1 MITIEMLNQNPA
13 LSALTDAQKAAIA
26 EISKNDEATVIGTKI
41 GALHG
46 QYDADILN
54 VSGIAKAEGEKSYD
68 YLKRV
73 LGDYK
78 TKSDEVSTLQAK
90 IETQKQK
97 IIDLTKQMS
106 VTGSDE
112 VLAKQLSEAKQQL
125 KDARHQVTQLQT
137 QLTSKR
143 DELNQ
148 AKAEYEKKEKD
159 LQVGFAFTNATAGLK
174 FKADV
179 SEPVKKILLAAAKD
193 EILAKGTPD
202 FIDDGQGGK
211 KLVFRD
217 TAGNTINNP
226 KNNLNPYTLS
236 ELVMETSL
244 KDVIDT
250 GKQQPGGGT
259 GPNKPSGG
267 SPSAGTFD
275 LAGVKTQLEADRQIE
290 NYLLSIGLT
299 RDNVEFG
306 NKVLEIRNEN
316 NVSELPIR

>member
-1 MITIEMLNQNPA
+1 MLTIEMLKQSAA
-13 LSALTDAQKAAIA
+13 LAGLTDAQMTAIT
-26 EISKNDEATVIGTKI
+26 ELSKNDEATVIGTKI

-46 QYDADILN
+46 QYDADILSITG
-54 VSGIAKAEGEKSYD
+54 VAKTDGEKSYD

-73 LGDYK
+73 LTDNK
-78 TKSDEVSTLQAK
+78 TKLDSSKALAAQLKTSQDKVVELEKKIADGAVDEQV
-90 IETQKQK
+90 
-97 IIDLTKQMS
+97 
-106 VTGSDE
+106 
-112 VLAKQLSEAKQQL
+112 KQQL

-137 QLTSKR
+137 QLTTKTE
-143 DELNQ
+143 ELDK
-148 AKAEYEKKEKD
+148 AKKDYEQKEKD

-211 KLVFRD
+211 KLVLRD
-217 TAGNTINNP
+217 TAGNTLNNP
-226 KNNLNPYTLS
+226 KNNLNPYTLE

-250 GKQQPGGGT
+250 GKKQPGGGT
-259 GPNKPSGG
+259 KPITNPNHQIVTLDLSG
-267 SPSAGTFD
+267 A
-275 LAGVKTQLEADRQIE
+275 KTQQEADIQIE
-290 NYLLSIGLT
+290 NYLLSTGLT
-299 RDNVEFG
+299 RDNAEFG
-306 NKVLEIRNEN
+306 NKALEIRTEN

>member
-1 MITIEMLNQNPA
+1 MLNQSES
-13 LSALTDAQKAAIA
+13 LKGLTDAQKLAITTL
-26 EISKNDEATVIGTKI
+26 SSNDEATVIGTKI

-46 QYDADILN
+46 QYDADILSI
-54 VSGIAKAEGEKSYD
+54 SGISKADGEKTYD

-78 TKSDEVSTLQAK
+78 TKLDGTKTLSAQLEAQKKKVTELEAK
-90 IETQKQK
+90 
-97 IIDLTKQMS
+97 LAAG
-106 VTGSDE
+106 GSDE
-112 VLAKQLSEAKQQL
+112 AVKQQL

-137 QLTSKR
+137 QLTAKTE
-143 DELNQ
+143 ELDN
-148 AKAEYEKKEKD
+148 AKKDYEKKEKD
-159 LQVGFAFTNATAGLK
+159 LQVGFAFTNATAGIK

-202 FIDDGQGGK
+202 FIDDGKGGK
-211 KLVFRD
+211 KLVLRD
-217 TAGNTINNP
+217 AAGNTLNNP
-226 KNNLNPYTLS
+226 KNNLNPYTIE

-259 GPNKPSGG
+259 QPNP
-267 SPSAGTFD
+267 SPSHRTVNLD
-275 LAGVKTQLEADRQIE
+275 LSTAKTQQEADVQIE
-290 NYLLSIGLT
+290 NYLLSTGLT

-306 NKVLEIRNEN
+306 NKALEIRDRKS
-316 NVSELPIR
+316 VV

>member
-1 MITIEMLNQNPA
+1 MITIEMLNQNAA
-13 LSALTDAQKAAIA
+13 LSTLTDAQKAAIT

-78 TKSDEVSTLQAK
+78 TKLDGTKTLSAQLEAQKKKVTELEAK
-90 IETQKQK
+90 
-97 IIDLTKQMS
+97 LAAG
-106 VTGSDE
+106 GSDE
-112 VLAKQLSEAKQQL
+112 ALKQQL

-137 QLTSKR
+137 QLT
-143 DELNQ
+143 
-148 AKAEYEKKEKD
+148 AKAGELDRAKKDYEQKEKD
-159 LQVGFAFTNATAGLK
+159 LQVGFAFTNATAGIK

-202 FIDDGQGGK
+202 FIDDGNGGK
-211 KLVFRD
+211 KLVLRD
-217 TAGNTINNP
+217 AAGNTLNNP
-226 KNNLNPYTLS
+226 KNNLNPYTIE

-250 GKQQPGGGT
+250 GRQQPGGGT
-259 GPNKPSGG
+259 VPPVKPNGG
-267 SPSAGTFD
+267 GCTTLD
-275 LAGVKTQLEADRQIE
+275 LSGVKTQLEADTQIE
-290 NYLLSIGLT
+290 KYLLSTGLT
-299 RDNVEFG
+299 RDNAEFG

>member
-1 MITIEMLNQNPA
+1 MITIEMLNQNAA
-13 LSALTDAQKAAIA
+13 LSTLTDAQKAAIT

-78 TKSDEVSTLQAK
+78 TKLDGTKTLSAQLEAQKNKVAELEAK
-90 IETQKQK
+90 
-97 IIDLTKQMS
+97 LAAG
-106 VTGSDE
+106 GSDE
-112 VLAKQLSEAKQQL
+112 VLKQQL

-137 QLTSKR
+137 QLTAKIG
-143 DELNQ
+143 ELDR
-148 AKAEYEKKEKD
+148 AKKNYEQKEKD
-159 LQVGFAFTNATAGLK
+159 LQVGFAFTNATAGIK

-202 FIDDGQGGK
+202 FIDDGNGGK
-211 KLVFRD
+211 KLVLRD
-217 TAGNTINNP
+217 AAGNTLNNP
-226 KNNLNPYTLS
+226 KNNLNPYTIE

-250 GKQQPGGGT
+250 GRQQQGGGT
-259 GPNKPSGG
+259 VPPVKPNGG
-267 SPSAGTFD
+267 GGTTLD
-275 LAGVKTQLEADRQIE
+275 LSGVKTQLEADTQIE
-290 NYLLSIGLT
+290 KYLLSTGLT
-299 RDNVEFG
+299 RDNAEFG

>member
-1 MITIEMLNQNPA
+1 MLNQNAA
-13 LSALTDAQKAAIA
+13 LSTLTDAQKAAIT

-78 TKSDEVSTLQAK
+78 TKLDGTKTLSAQLEAQKNKVTELEAK
-90 IETQKQK
+90 
-97 IIDLTKQMS
+97 LAAG
-106 VTGSDE
+106 GSDE
-112 VLAKQLSEAKQQL
+112 ALKQQL

-137 QLTSKR
+137 QLTAKTG
-143 DELNQ
+143 ELDR
-148 AKAEYEKKEKD
+148 AKKDYEQKEKD
-159 LQVGFAFTNATAGLK
+159 LQVGFAFTNATAGIK

-202 FIDDGQGGK
+202 FIDDGNGGK
-211 KLVFRD
+211 KLVLRD
-217 TAGNTINNP
+217 AAGNTLNNP
-226 KNNLNPYTLS
+226 KNNLNPYTIE

-250 GKQQPGGGT
+250 GRQQPGGGT
-259 GPNKPSGG
+259 VPPVKPNGG
-267 SPSAGTFD
+267 GGTTLD
-275 LAGVKTQLEADRQIE
+275 LSGVKTQLEADTQIE
-290 NYLLSIGLT
+290 KYLLSTGLT
-299 RDNVEFG
+299 RDNAEFG

>member
-1 MITIEMLNQNPA
+1 MITIEMLNQSES
-13 LSALTDAQKAAIA
+13 LKGLTDAQKLAITTL
-26 EISKNDEATVIGTKI
+26 SSNDEATVIGTKI

-54 VSGIAKAEGEKSYD
+54 ISGISKADGEKTYD

-78 TKSDEVSTLQAK
+78 TKLDGTKTLSAQLEAQKKKVTELEAK
-90 IETQKQK
+90 
-97 IIDLTKQMS
+97 LAAG
-106 VTGSDE
+106 GSDE
-112 VLAKQLSEAKQQL
+112 AVKQQL

-137 QLTSKR
+137 QLTAKTG
-143 DELNQ
+143 ELDK
-148 AKAEYEKKEKD
+148 AKKDYEQKEKD
-159 LQVGFAFTNATAGLK
+159 LQVGFAFTNATAGIK

-202 FIDDGQGGK
+202 FIDDGNGGK
-211 KLVFRD
+211 KLVLRD
-217 TAGNTINNP
+217 AAGNTLNNP
-226 KNNLNPYTLS
+226 KNNLNPYTIE

-259 GPNKPSGG
+259 GPTPSI
-267 SPSAGTFD
+267 D
-275 LAGVKTQLEADRQIE
+275 LRTVNLDLSTAKTQQEADVQIE
-290 NYLLSIGLT
+290 NYLLSTGLT

-306 NKVLEIRNEN
+306 NKALEIRNEN
-316 NVSELPIR
+316 NVSNLPIR

>member
-1 MITIEMLNQNPA
+1 MLNQSES
-13 LSALTDAQKAAIA
+13 LKGLTDAQKLAITTL
-26 EISKNDEATVIGTKI
+26 SSNDEATVIGTKI

-46 QYDADILN
+46 QYDADILSI
-54 VSGIAKAEGEKSYD
+54 SGISKADGEKTYD

-78 TKSDEVSTLQAK
+78 TKLDGTKTLSAQLEAQKKKVTELEAK
-90 IETQKQK
+90 
-97 IIDLTKQMS
+97 LAAG
-106 VTGSDE
+106 GSDE
-112 VLAKQLSEAKQQL
+112 AVKQQL

-137 QLTSKR
+137 QLTTKTE
-143 DELNQ
+143 ELDK
-148 AKAEYEKKEKD
+148 AKKDYEQKEKD
-159 LQVGFAFTNATAGLK
+159 LQVGFAFTNATAGIK

-202 FIDDGQGGK
+202 FIDDGNGGK
-211 KLVFRD
+211 KLVLRD
-217 TAGNTINNP
+217 AAGNTLNNP
-226 KNNLNPYTLS
+226 KNNLNPYTIE

-259 GPNKPSGG
+259 QPNP
-267 SPSAGTFD
+267 SPSHRTVNLD
-275 LAGVKTQLEADRQIE
+275 LSTAKTQQEADVQIE
-290 NYLLSIGLT
+290 NYLLSTGLT

-306 NKVLEIRNEN
+306 NKALEIRNEN
-316 NVSELPIR
+316 NVSDLPIR

>member
-1 MITIEMLNQNPA
+1 MLNQSES
-13 LSALTDAQKAAIA
+13 LKGLTDAQKLAITTL
-26 EISKNDEATVIGTKI
+26 SSNDEATVIGTKI

-46 QYDADILN
+46 QYDADILSI
-54 VSGIAKAEGEKSYD
+54 SGISKADGEKTYD

-78 TKSDEVSTLQAK
+78 TKLDGTKTLSAQLEAQKKKVTELEAK
-90 IETQKQK
+90 
-97 IIDLTKQMS
+97 LAAG
-106 VTGSDE
+106 GSDE
-112 VLAKQLSEAKQQL
+112 AVKQQL

-137 QLTSKR
+137 QLTTKTE
-143 DELNQ
+143 ELDK
-148 AKAEYEKKEKD
+148 AKKDYEQKEKD
-159 LQVGFAFTNATAGLK
+159 LQVGFAFTNATAGIK

-202 FIDDGQGGK
+202 FIDDGKGGK
-211 KLVFRD
+211 KLVLRD
-217 TAGNTINNP
+217 AAGNTLNNP
-226 KNNLNPYTLS
+226 KNNLNPYTIE

-259 GPNKPSGG
+259 QPNPSQNHR
-267 SPSAGTFD
+267 TINFD
-275 LAGVKTQLEADRQIE
+275 LSTAKTQQEADVQIE
-290 NYLLSIGLT
+290 NYLLSTGLT

-306 NKVLEIRNEN
+306 NKALEIRNEN
-316 NVSELPIR
+316 NVSDLPIR

>member
-1 MITIEMLNQNPA
+1 MITIEMLNQNAA
-13 LSALTDAQKAAIA
+13 LSTLTDAQKAAIT

-78 TKSDEVSTLQAK
+78 TKLDGTKTLSAQLEAQKNKVTKLEAK
-90 IETQKQK
+90 
-97 IIDLTKQMS
+97 LAAG
-106 VTGSDE
+106 GSDE
-112 VLAKQLSEAKQQL
+112 ALKQQL

-137 QLTSKR
+137 QLTAKTG
-143 DELNQ
+143 ELDR
-148 AKAEYEKKEKD
+148 AKKDYEQKEKD
-159 LQVGFAFTNATAGLK
+159 LQVGFAFTNATAGIK

-202 FIDDGQGGK
+202 FIDDGNGGK
-211 KLVFRD
+211 KLVLRD
-217 TAGNTINNP
+217 AAGNTLNNP
-226 KNNLNPYTLS
+226 KNNLNPYTIE

-250 GKQQPGGGT
+250 GRQQQGGGT
-259 GPNKPSGG
+259 VPPVKPNGG
-267 SPSAGTFD
+267 GGTTLD
-275 LAGVKTQLEADRQIE
+275 LSGVKTQLEADTQIE
-290 NYLLSIGLT
+290 KYLLSTGLT
-299 RDNVEFG
+299 RDNAEFG

>member
-1 MITIEMLNQNPA
+1 MITIEMLNQSES
-13 LSALTDAQKAAIA
+13 LKGLTDAQKLAITTL
-26 EISKNDEATVIGTKI
+26 SSNDEATVIGTKI

-46 QYDADILN
+46 QYDADILSI
-54 VSGIAKAEGEKSYD
+54 SGISKTDGEKTYD

-78 TKSDEVSTLQAK
+78 TKLDGTKTLSAQLEAQKKKVTELEAKLAAGGFDEAV
-90 IETQKQK
+90 
-97 IIDLTKQMS
+97 
-106 VTGSDE
+106 
-112 VLAKQLSEAKQQL
+112 KQQL

-137 QLTSKR
+137 QLTAKTE
-143 DELNQ
+143 ELDN
-148 AKAEYEKKEKD
+148 AKKDYEKKEKD
-159 LQVGFAFTNATAGLK
+159 LQVGFAFTNATAGIK

-202 FIDDGQGGK
+202 FVDDGKGGK
-211 KLVFRD
+211 KLVLRD
-217 TAGNTINNP
+217 AAGNTLNNP
-226 KNNLNPYTLS
+226 TNNLNPYTIE

-259 GPNKPSGG
+259 KPNPSLDHR
-267 SPSAGTFD
+267 TVNLD
-275 LAGVKTQLEADRQIE
+275 LSTAKTQQEADVQIE
-290 NYLLSIGLT
+290 NYLLSTGLT

-306 NKVLEIRNEN
+306 NKALEIRNEN
-316 NVSELPIR
+316 NVSSLPIR

>member
-1 MITIEMLNQNPA
+1 MITIEMLNQSES
-13 LSALTDAQKAAIA
+13 LKSLTDAQKLAITTL
-26 EISKNDEATVIGTKI
+26 SSNDEAAVIGTKI

-46 QYDADILN
+46 QYDADILSI
-54 VSGIAKAEGEKSYD
+54 SGISKADGEKTYD

-78 TKSDEVSTLQAK
+78 TKLDGTKTLSAQLEAQKKKVTELEAK
-90 IETQKQK
+90 
-97 IIDLTKQMS
+97 LAAG
-106 VTGSDE
+106 GSDE
-112 VLAKQLSEAKQQL
+112 AVKQQL
-125 KDARHQVTQLQT
+125 KDARHQVTQLQA
-137 QLTSKR
+137 QLTAKTG
-143 DELNQ
+143 ELDK
-148 AKAEYEKKEKD
+148 AKKDYEQKEKD
-159 LQVGFAFTNATAGLK
+159 LQVGFAFTNATAGIK

-202 FIDDGQGGK
+202 FIDDGNGGK
-211 KLVFRD
+211 KLVLRD
-217 TAGNTINNP
+217 AAGNTLNNP
-226 KNNLNPYTLS
+226 KNNLNPYTIE

-259 GPNKPSGG
+259 KPNPQLDHR
-267 SPSAGTFD
+267 TVNLD
-275 LAGVKTQLEADRQIE
+275 LSTAKTQQEADVQIE
-290 NYLLSIGLT
+290 NYLLSTGLT

-316 NVSELPIR
+316 NVSSLPIR